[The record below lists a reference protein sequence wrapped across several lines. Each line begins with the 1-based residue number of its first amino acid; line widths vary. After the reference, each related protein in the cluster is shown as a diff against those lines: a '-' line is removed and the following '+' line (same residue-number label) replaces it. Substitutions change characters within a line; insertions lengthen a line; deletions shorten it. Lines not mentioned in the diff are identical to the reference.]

1 MGRETTLRPRGHAR
15 VAERAPRA
23 CVFAVGLALAGCS
36 AGSDSAQ
43 APAAPGPLAIKAAGY
58 DANHVALHQTA
69 EFGSRVETRF
79 AAPNSTEVVLYD
91 DLGDSTFWTGQ
102 YAASQAFR
110 YAVTG
115 DAEARTNALRA
126 ASALH
131 HHYAATGKRGFVG
144 RFVGS
149 IDEPALWAYAQP
161 CTDENCHVVT
171 DGPYA
176 GHFWLGNTSRDQY
189 TGWFYGLSL
198 VHDLVGDEATNAIIE
213 SDMREVIARL
223 DDDRW
228 RIIDVDGIATTAGPG
243 VLPLQQLMF
252 TIAARDAT
260 GDTALAQLYEQ
271 SADFLTAL
279 EPISTITWPNT
290 YTEYY
295 GISLGYLASYNLV
308 RLETDAE
315 RRAAHVATLTTQQY
329 PPVANTHQVFFDY
342 VWMAETGERPEALLA
357 DTRNSLVEFPDPPK
371 RRIHPDHPPMPKDPL
386 SVIAGPLLEALGLG
400 EVIDIEPRAKDPYP
414 MSQRCV
420 AGDYWQASPWAL
432 DCGADDPAFE
442 YAGEDYLHAYWMGRY
457 HGFLDPSD

>member
-1 MGRETTLRPRGHAR
+1 MKR
-15 VAERAPRA
+15 
-23 CVFAVGLALAGCS
+23 LAGLVLAAALVGGC
-36 AGSDSAQ
+36 GGDSGGGGGA
-43 APAAPGPLAIKAAGY
+43 APATPGPLAVKAAGY
-58 DANHVALHQTA
+58 DANHVAWHQTA

-79 AAPNSTEVVLYD
+79 AAPDSTEVVLYD

-110 YAVTG
+110 FAVTG
-115 DAEARTNALRA
+115 DAEARANALRA

-171 DGPYA
+171 EGPYA

-198 VHDLVGDEATNAIIE
+198 VHDLVGDPATNAVIE
-213 SDMREVIARL
+213 QDMREVIERL

-228 RIIDVDGIATTAGPG
+228 RIVDVDGEDTTAGPG

-260 GDTALAQLYEQ
+260 GDAALAALFDQ

-315 RRAAHVATLTTQQY
+315 RRAGHVKTMTEQQY

-342 VWMAETGERPEALLA
+342 VWMVETGERPEALLA
-357 DTRNSLVEFPDPPK
+357 DARSSLFEFPDAPK
-371 RRIHPDHPPMPKDPL
+371 RRIHPYHPPMEKDPL
-386 SVIAGPLLEALGLG
+386 SVIAGPLLTALGLG
-400 EVIDIEPRAKDPYP
+400 DVIDIGPRSKDPYP

-420 AGDYWQASPWAL
+420 SGDYWQASPWTL
-432 DCGADDPAFE
+432 ECGGDDPAFE

-457 HGFLDPSD
+457 HGFLTAAD